1 MRNNFWRSLA
11 LAGLLLLVPALAGTA
26 QANTQTTGH
35 YNLDYGPWQ
44 GVAKALT
51 PYLDAAFTTPQGVL
65 GYDNQGHGNIDVIFY
80 SDPNSATLGYM
91 TAGQNALHLNIVG
104 DQSTAAGYLSQ
115 YGSVVAHETAHIL
128 YYNKTG
134 LAGRYNLNSGAMK
147 ADSWVTEAIAYYV
160 GEVAYPR
167 GARQGRASLGSLLA
181 HYSNNGATRS
191 SWYDSGSRYRD
202 GNPSSLDIVQM
213 EATGYFLANF
223 GGGGGLARLTD
234 ALAGN
239 GDFEAAL
246 QSAYG
251 RPSGQ
256 YGTASGA
263 KENTLYSE
271 YIKYYYGSY

>member
-1 MRNNFWRSLA
+1 LWRGLA
-11 LAGLLLLVPALAGTA
+11 LIVLLLLAPSWGGTA
-26 QANTQTTGH
+26 QANVQATAY
-35 YNLDYGPWQ
+35 YNLDYGPWE

-65 GYDNQGHGNIDVIFY
+65 GYDNQGRGRIDVIFY
-80 SDPNSATLGYM
+80 RDPNSPTLGYM
-91 TAGQNALHLNIVG
+91 QAGQNALHLNILG
-104 DQSTAAGYLSQ
+104 DQSTAASYLSH

-134 LAGRYNLNSGAMK
+134 LQARYNLNSGAMK
-147 ADSWVTEAIAYYV
+147 SDSWVTEAIAYYV
-160 GEVAYPR
+160 GEVAYARGPR
-167 GARQGRASLGSLLA
+167 QSRSSIGAQLAYYSGQGAQRV
-181 HYSNNGATRS
+181 

-202 GNPSSLDIVQM
+202 GNPSSLDIVQI
-213 EATGYFLANF
+213 EAIGLFLATY
-223 GGGGGLARLTD
+223 GDGSGMSRLTD
-234 ALAGN
+234 YLVKS

-256 YGTASGA
+256 YGTAAGA

-271 YIKYYYGSY
+271 YIKYYFGGY